1 MTLVTFFFFAH
12 QPVRLKPYERRYHEG
27 TLSPEQF
34 YDYYFDDELNRI
46 VFDKVA
52 QKCYYPATQ
61 MMLDLVREH
70 KDTDKPF
77 RISYGLSGTFLEQ
90 AQRYA
95 PPLIQLFQELA
106 ATGMVE
112 FTGETYYHSLSS
124 LFGIERRE
132 FCEQVWKHCDEIERL
147 FGRRPTFFR
156 NTECL
161 YNNAIAETVQGLG
174 FEGILTEG
182 VDWLMENWRSPDFVY
197 TAPCG
202 LPVLLRNYQLSDDI
216 GYRFPN
222 PKWEH
227 WPLTAEKFTTW
238 LASNTDMNVLLA
250 MDYEALGEHIWED
263 KGIFDFMRSLPRAI
277 KQHSQLEFS
286 TPTEAI
292 RRLPRWGEIYVDDFA
307 TISWADKERDTS
319 AWLGNE
325 MQQFAFEEIKR
336 LDWAVKATN
345 NPHFLHAWRLMQTS
359 DHLYYLSDKAMSDG
373 DVHKYFSAYGSLF
386 EGFVRLHTA
395 LMDLK
400 HRADRL
406 VNPYLPP
413 GDEED

>member
-1 MTLVTFFFFAH
+1 
-12 QPVRLKPYERRYHEG
+12 
-27 TLSPEQF
+27 
-34 YDYYFDDELNRI
+34 
-46 VFDKVA
+46 
-52 QKCYYPATQ
+52 
-61 MMLDLVREH
+61 
-70 KDTDKPF
+70 
-77 RISYGLSGTFLEQ
+77 
-90 AQRYA
+90 
-95 PPLIQLFQELA
+95 
-106 ATGMVE
+106 
-112 FTGETYYHSLSS
+112 
-124 LFGIERRE
+124 
-132 FCEQVWKHCDEIERL
+132 
-147 FGRRPTFFR
+147 
-156 NTECL
+156 
-161 YNNAIAETVQGLG
+161 
-174 FEGILTEG
+174 
-182 VDWLMENWRSPDFVY
+182 
-197 TAPCG
+197 
-202 LPVLLRNYQLSDDI
+202 
-216 GYRFPN
+216 
-222 PKWEH
+222 
-227 WPLTAEKFTTW
+227 
-238 LASNTDMNVLLA
+238 
-250 MDYEALGEHIWED
+250 
-263 KGIFDFMRSLPRAI
+263 MRSLPRAI